1 MEQSVRDYV
10 TENPGADHKKIA
22 ARFGTPQQIAE
33 SCIAEMET
41 AEIREELKFGWRVRN
56 IILAG
61 VTLIVLIW
69 FGFVVMTY
77 YDVLSYKN
85 GYATIEIEVIEEI
98 EYTEGGNLE

>member
-1 MEQSVRDYV
+1 MEHSVRDYAS
-10 TENPGADHKKIA
+10 ENPGVSCQEIR

-33 SCIAEMET
+33 SCIAEME
-41 AEIREELKFGWRVRN
+41 ASELREELKIGWRVKN
-56 IILAG
+56 IILTG
-61 VTLIVLIW
+61 VTLAVLIW

-85 GYATIEIEVIEEI
+85 GYATIEIDVIEET